1 MNLVQSSDAFAGNCL
16 LFYLSSKT
24 GRASFHARLG
34 LNAARAW
41 HNLGSKLFLCAF
53 DMGQGMPRPR
63 PSVAAARSLTCAFA
77 KLHPTDKQDYKKQI
91 CKNAMPRNI
100 CSPPRGRGTVQRGSA
115 PGPLSP
121 NVLCTHRC
129 IAASLHRFGTCSNAS
144 RSIVDRSLGLGI
156 KLNTRENPSENP
168 SSSSENP
175 PAALLCLSL
184 ARELRILLP
193 KKK

>member
-1 MNLVQSSDAFAGNCL
+1 
-16 LFYLSSKT
+16 
-24 GRASFHARLG
+24 
-34 LNAARAW
+34 
-41 HNLGSKLFLCAF
+41 
-53 DMGQGMPRPR
+53 
-63 PSVAAARSLTCAFA
+63 
-77 KLHPTDKQDYKKQI
+77 
-91 CKNAMPRNI
+91 MPRNI

-156 KLNTRENPSENP
+156 KLDPNTRENPSENP

-193 KKK
+193 KKKEQNPAEPRIQGFKKALPELNSPCLLRFFQLVLGLTQALRRSLRVFSTAFLH